1 MTRIAFIG
9 LGNMGTPMVQHL
21 IAAGH
26 TVRVYVRRPE
36 AADNAR
42 AIGAEPVNTP
52 AEAARDAEVIFTN
65 VTSTTDVEG
74 VLLGPDGV
82 VHGAVRGQPG
92 GAVCIDHSTIS
103 AVATRRIA
111 AQLEAAGLEFLD
123 APVSGGTMGAQKATL
138 SIMVGGKADVLER
151 VRPLL
156 QLLGTTITH
165 VGGHGAGQ
173 VAKAC
178 NQLVQVI
185 NIQGIAEAMLFA
197 RAQGTDPSRVLAAI
211 GPGFAGSRML
221 DLEGP
226 KMAERNFAAG
236 IEARLHDKDF
246 GLVREIAHELGLQMP
261 AMELVAAQLNT
272 LVANGWGYD
281 DTASLLRVLELQ
293 NERKA
298 D

>member
-9 LGNMGTPMVQHL
+9 LGNMGSPMVQHL
-21 IAAGH
+21 TAAGH
-26 TVRVYVRRPE
+26 AVRAYVRRPE
-36 AADNAR
+36 AAERAR
-42 AIGAEPVNTP
+42 ALGAQPCGSP
-52 AEAARDAEVIFTN
+52 AEAARDAQAVFTN
-65 VTSTTDVEG
+65 VTSTADVEA

-82 VHGAVRGQPG
+82 IHGAPR

-111 AQLEAAGLEFLD
+111 AELEAAGLDFLD

-138 SIMVGGKADVLER
+138 SIMVGGKTEVLER
-151 VRPLL
+151 ARPLL

-165 VGGHGAGQ
+165 IGDHGAGQ

-178 NQLVQVI
+178 NQIVQVI

-221 DLEGP
+221 DMMGP

-246 GLVREIAHELGLQMP
+246 GLVRDIARELGLKMP
-261 AMELVAAQLNT
+261 AMELVASQLDA
-272 LVANGWGYD
+272 LVASGWGYD
-281 DTASLLRVLELQ
+281 DTSSLLRVLEAQ
-293 NERKA
+293 NDRA
-298 D
+298 PA

>member
-9 LGNMGTPMVQHL
+9 LGN
-21 IAAGH
+21 I
-26 TVRVYVRRPE
+26 
-36 AADNAR
+36 
-42 AIGAEPVNTP
+42 
-52 AEAARDAEVIFTN
+52 
-65 VTSTTDVEG
+65 TSTVDVEA

-82 VHGAVRGQPG
+82 IHGAPRGT
-92 GAVCIDHSTIS
+92 VCIDHSTIS

-111 AQLEAAGLEFLD
+111 AALEAAGIAFLD

-138 SIMVGGKADVLER
+138 SIMVGGKPEVLER

-165 VGGHGAGQ
+165 IGDHGAGQ

-178 NQLVQVI
+178 NQIVQVI

-221 DLEGP
+221 DMMGP

-261 AMELVAAQLNT
+261 AMELVAAQLGA
-272 LVANGWGYD
+272 LVANGWGHD
-281 DTASLLRVLELQ
+281 DTSSLLRVLEAQ
-293 NERKA
+293 NDRQP

>member
-26 TVRVYVRRPE
+26 TVRAYVRRPE

-42 AIGAEPVNTP
+42 AIGAEPCSTP

-65 VTSTTDVEG
+65 VTSTADVEG

-82 VHGAVRGQPG
+82 VHGAPRG
-92 GAVCIDHSTIS
+92 AACIDHSTIS

-111 AQLEAAGLEFLD
+111 AELEAAGIEFLD

-138 SIMVGGKADVLER
+138 SIMVGGKAEVLER

-156 QLLGTTITH
+156 ELLGTTITH
-165 VGGHGAGQ
+165 VGDHGAGQ

-178 NQLVQVI
+178 NQIVQVI

-197 RAQGTDPSRVLAAI
+197 RVQGTDPSRVLAAI

-221 DLEGP
+221 DMMGP

-246 GLVREIAHELGLQMP
+246 GLVREIAQELGLQMP
-261 AMELVAAQLNT
+261 AMELVASQLNT

-281 DTASLLRVLELQ
+281 DTASLLRVLEQQ
-293 NERKA
+293 NNQQA

>member
-26 TVRVYVRRPE
+26 TVRAYVRRPE

-65 VTSTTDVEG
+65 VTSTADVES

-82 VHGAVRGQPG
+82 IHGAPR

-103 AVATRRIA
+103 PVATRRIA
-111 AQLEAAGLEFLD
+111 AELEAAGLEFLD

-138 SIMVGGKADVLER
+138 SIMVGGKPEVLER

-165 VGGHGAGQ
+165 IGGHGSGQ

-178 NQLVQVI
+178 NQIVQVI

-221 DLEGP
+221 DMMGP

-261 AMELVAAQLNT
+261 AMELVASQLNT

-281 DTASLLRVLELQ
+281 DTASLLRVLEQQ
-293 NERKA
+293 NNQQT

>member
-1 MTRIAFIG
+1 MTRLAFIG

-26 TVRVYVRRPE
+26 TVRAYVRRPE

-42 AIGAEPVNTP
+42 AIGAEPVGTP

-65 VTSTTDVEG
+65 VTSTADVEA

-82 VHGAVRGQPG
+82 IHGAPP

-111 AQLEAAGLEFLD
+111 AELEAAGLEFLD

-138 SIMVGGKADVLER
+138 SIMVGGKAEVLER

-156 QLLGTTITH
+156 QVLGTTITYI
-165 VGGHGAGQ
+165 GAAGSGQ

-178 NQLVQVI
+178 NQIVQVI

-197 RAQGTDPSRVLAAI
+197 REQGTDPARVLDAI
-211 GPGFAGSRML
+211 RPGFAGSRML
-221 DLEGP
+221 DMMGP

-261 AMELVAAQLNT
+261 AMELVASQLNA

-281 DTASLLRVLELQ
+281 DTSSLLRVLELQ
-293 NERKA
+293 NAHKA
-298 D
+298 G

>member
-26 TVRVYVRRPE
+26 TVRAYVRRPE

-42 AIGAEPVNTP
+42 AIGAEPCSTP

-65 VTSTTDVEG
+65 VTSTADVEG

-82 VHGAVRGQPG
+82 VHGALR

-103 AVATRRIA
+103 AVATRRMA
-111 AQLEAAGLEFLD
+111 AELEAAGLEFLD
-123 APVSGGTMGAQKATL
+123 APVSGGTAGAQKATL
-138 SIMVGGKADVLER
+138 SIMVGGKAEVLER

-165 VGGHGAGQ
+165 VGHHGAGQ

-178 NQLVQVI
+178 NQIVQVI

-246 GLVREIAHELGLQMP
+246 GLVREIAQELGLQMP
-261 AMELVAAQLNT
+261 AMELVASQLNT

-281 DTASLLRVLELQ
+281 DTASLLRVLEAQ
-293 NERKA
+293 NTHKP